1 MKKYNSKK
9 KISIGV
15 AAYGNFIITKK
26 CIEAIKSSIQGN
38 FEIILVDDCS
48 PDNGVIK
55 DYFLDLKNEFENIKI
70 YYFPKNLGYIQSVN
84 CILSNATGEK
94 IIFVSNDI
102 IINSYFLDELI
113 NISNVSKDIGYVRG
127 VSNFVDT
134 NLKIHNIDL
143 KQFKTDEPIKIAE
156 EILLKNKND
165 YIEEE
170 YLCGDC
176 FLINRDLIE
185 KIGYFDCLNFKDYF
199 GDLDFSMRAKAFDF
213 KCLVSKG
220 AFCYHHKGINL
231 DYLPEEQKIAKLRRR
246 NIFLS
251 EDWARFKLKYG
262 LPISYIYPG
271 VNEIDFKHVISKVSK
286 NNVIK
291 KEDYNQYLI

>member
-1 MKKYNSKK
+1 M
-9 KISIGV
+9 
-15 AAYGNFIITKK
+15 
-26 CIEAIKSSIQGN
+26 
-38 FEIILVDDCS
+38 
-48 PDNGVIK
+48 IK
-55 DYFLDLKNEFENIKI
+55 DYFLSLKNEFENVKI

-102 IINSYFLDELI
+102 IINPYFLDELI
-113 NISNVSKDIGYVRG
+113 NVSITSKNIGYVRG

-134 NLKIHNIDL
+134 DLEIHNIDL
-143 KQFKTDEPIKIAE
+143 KNFKTNEPIKIAK
-156 EILLKNKND
+156 EIFLKNKND

-185 KIGYFDCLNFKDYF
+185 KIGYFDCTNFKDYF
-199 GDLDFSMRAKAFDF
+199 GDLDFSMRAKAFDY

-231 DYLPEEQKIAKLRRR
+231 DYLPEEQKKAKIRRR
-246 NIFLS
+246 NIFLA
-251 EDWARFKLKYG
+251 EDWARFKLKYS
-262 LPISYIYPG
+262 LPISYVYPG
-271 VNEIDFKHVISKVSK
+271 VNKIDFRHVISKVNK
-286 NNVIK
+286 NAEIK
-291 KEDYNQYLI
+291 KRNYDQYLL

>member
-15 AAYGNFIITKK
+15 AAYGNLIITKK

-113 NISNVSKDIGYVRG
+113 K
-127 VSNFVDT
+127 
-134 NLKIHNIDL
+134 
-143 KQFKTDEPIKIAE
+143 
-156 EILLKNKND
+156 
-165 YIEEE
+165 
-170 YLCGDC
+170 
-176 FLINRDLIE
+176 
-185 KIGYFDCLNFKDYF
+185 
-199 GDLDFSMRAKAFDF
+199 
-213 KCLVSKG
+213 
-220 AFCYHHKGINL
+220 
-231 DYLPEEQKIAKLRRR
+231 
-246 NIFLS
+246 
-251 EDWARFKLKYG
+251 KY
-262 LPISYIYPG
+262 Y
-271 VNEIDFKHVISKVSK
+271 
-286 NNVIK
+286 
-291 KEDYNQYLI
+291 

>member
-15 AAYGNFIITKK
+15 AAYGNLIITKK
-26 CIEAIKSSIQGN
+26 CIQAIKSSIEGN

-55 DYFLDLKNEFENIKI
+55 DYFLSLKNEFENIKI
-70 YYFPKNLGYIQSVN
+70 FHFPKNLGYIQSVN

-102 IINSYFLDELI
+102 IINPYFLDELV
-113 NISNVSKDIGYVRG
+113 NISQISKNIGYVRG

-134 NLKIHNIDL
+134 DLKIHNIDL
-143 KQFKTDEPIKIAE
+143 KKFKTEEPIKIAE

-165 YIEEE
+165 FIEEE
-170 YLCGDC
+170 WLCGDC
-176 FLINRDLIE
+176 FLINKDLIE
-185 KIGYFDCLNFKDYF
+185 RIGYFDCINFKDYF
-199 GDLDFSMRAKAFDF
+199 GDLDFSIRAKAHNF
-213 KCLVSKG
+213 KCLVSRG

-231 DYLPEEQKIAKLRRR
+231 DYLPEEQKKAKIRRR
-246 NIFLS
+246 NIFLA
-251 EDWARFKLKYG
+251 EDWARFKLKYS

-271 VNEIDFKHVISKVSK
+271 ANKIDLKYAISKVNKK
-286 NNVIK
+286 NEIIK
-291 KEDYNQYLI
+291 GDYNQYLL

>member
-1 MKKYNSKK
+1 MKKYCANK

-15 AAYGNFIITKK
+15 AAYGNLIITKK
-26 CIEAIKSSIQGN
+26 CIEAIKNSIEGN

-55 DYFLDLKNEFENIKI
+55 DYFLNLKNEFENIQI
-70 YYFPKNLGYIQSVN
+70 YYFPKNFGYIQSVN

-102 IINSYFLDELI
+102 IINPYFLDEII
-113 NISNVSKDIGYVRG
+113 NISNISNNIGYVRG

-134 NLKIHNIDL
+134 DLKVHNIDL
-143 KQFKTDEPIKIAE
+143 EQFNSKEPNKIAR
-156 EILLKNKND
+156 EILIKHKNN
-165 YIEEE
+165 YIEEQ

-176 FLINRDLIE
+176 FLINRNLLE
-185 KIGYFDCLNFKDYF
+185 KIGYFDCINFKDYF
-199 GDLDFSMRAKAFDF
+199 GDLDFSMRAKAFNF

-231 DYLPEEQKIAKLRRR
+231 DYLPKEQKIAKLRRR
-246 NIFLS
+246 NIFLA
-251 EDWARFKLKYG
+251 EDWARFKLKYS

-271 VNEIDFKHVISKVSK
+271 VNKIDFRKVISNVNK
-286 NNVIK
+286 NYEVK
-291 KEDYNQYLI
+291 KGDYRKYLL

>member
-9 KISIGV
+9 KILIGV
-15 AAYGNFIITKK
+15 AAYGNLIITKK

-94 IIFVSNDI
+94 IIFFSNDI

-113 NISNVSKDIGYVRG
+113 NISNASKDIGYVRG

-220 AFCYHHKGINL
+220 AFCYHHAGINL

-251 EDWARFKLKYG
+251 EDWARFKL
-262 LPISYIYPG
+262 
-271 VNEIDFKHVISKVSK
+271 
-286 NNVIK
+286 
-291 KEDYNQYLI
+291 

>member
-15 AAYGNFIITKK
+15 AAYGNLIITKK
-26 CIEAIKSSIQGN
+26 CIEAIKSSIEGN

-55 DYFLDLKNEFENIKI
+55 DYFLSLKNEFENVKI

-102 IINSYFLDELI
+102 IINPYFLDELI
-113 NISNVSKDIGYVRG
+113 NVSITSKNIGYVRG

-134 NLKIHNIDL
+134 DLEIHNIDL
-143 KQFKTDEPIKIAE
+143 KNFKTNEPIKIAK
-156 EILLKNKND
+156 EIFLKNKND

-220 AFCYHHKGINL
+220 AFCYHHAGINL

-271 VNEIDFKHVISKVSK
+271 VNKIDFKHVISKVSK